1 MKLKNRLFAV
11 FMAAFFVIIFP
22 ISSFASSDNVAWDV
36 INDKYGSGAARKEAL
51 IKAGYDYDAVQAEV
65 GEVLAYKQPYVDK
78 MTAWAKKIA
87 ADDRYHY
94 VKWEQNNSL
103 AQTCPIC
110 KNKSPGKYFGWQC
123 IGFGAAVWRHGG
135 GLPIICKYSTISDQ
149 QAEKLLAAKTD
160 AEALKLA
167 QSAKYLNYT
176 EITIIRNR
184 SGVPKSKWQAGDMC
198 LMFKADDPTDF
209 KHIFY
214 YAGGDKIIDATQ
226 SGGLGAKGNIAVRNY
241 KNYRCSIIIR
251 YSPKS
256 IDTLAHEV
264 LRGEW
269 GSGQTRK
276 DRLTKALYNYDKV
289 QARVNEILQPTAK
302 PYPGTMPTL
311 KLIKT
316 NAQVKADAVKWA
328 CWIAGDNRFHYGHGE
343 HAHHNGCYFCGT
355 QKLKKGHGI
364 TDYQFTYCC
373 NPFVGAAWAHGGGIP
388 KALSMCQDCNSW
400 DFHKGAGY
408 DKSSLFDNLGH
419 PAKSKLQLGDVLCK
433 DNHVAIYIGNGKIAE
448 ASAGDDNVR
457 GSKKWNNS
465 IHTTTLTD
473 SRYNGFKRVHRYNSS
488 VSTSSFIR
496 YGELSYRVTDLQK
509 YINWFYGK
517 EVVKADGIFGDSTLA
532 WVKQLQ
538 SDLGVTADGIVG
550 NDTLTAMG
558 KVVR

>member
-1 MKLKNRLFAV
+1 MKYRRVLAALV
-11 FMAAFFVIIFP
+11 AAFIMATMPVQ
-22 ISSFASSDNVAWDV
+22 ASVTWDT
-36 INDKYGSGAARKEAL
+36 INGKYGSGSARKTNLE
-51 IKAGYDYDAVQAEV
+51 KAGYNYEQVQSEV
-65 GEVLAYKQPYVDK
+65 NEVLAFKEPFVK
-78 MTAWAKKIA
+78 NMTAWAKKIA

-94 VKWEQNNSL
+94 VVWESGNKQ

-110 KNKSPGKYFGWQC
+110 TNKKPGKYFGWQC
-123 IGFGAAVWRHGG
+123 IGFGAACWKHGG
-135 GLPIICKYSTISDQ
+135 GLPIACSYSTISNQ
-149 QAEKLLAAKTD
+149 EGEKLLKAKSD

-167 QSAKYLNYT
+167 KGYLNFT
-176 EITIIRNR
+176 EITVIRNN
-184 SGVPKSKWQAGDMC
+184 GGIPKGQWQAGDMC
-198 LMFKADDPTDF
+198 LMFNKDDSF

-214 YAGGDKIIDATQ
+214 YAGDGKVIDANQ
-226 SGGLGAKGNIAVRNY
+226 SGGVGGKNNIAVRNY
-241 KNYRCSIIIR
+241 KNYTAKVIVR
-251 YSPKS
+251 YSPES
-256 IDTLAHEV
+256 VNELAKEV
-264 LRGEW
+264 IAGEW

-289 QARVNEILQPTAK
+289 QARVNEILQPSAK

-311 KLIKT
+311 KLVKT

-496 YGELSYRVTDLQK
+496 YGELSYRVADLQK